1 MDAHTGEIKKYKPQ
15 DVPSWIDRVMP
26 ASMITEYLQWWGL
39 YHAAPWFNPSGLG
52 QQQPASAPQLLYNNI
67 DQPVWLV
74 PMTSASANDNSST
87 GVILF
92 DTHANIAKFYP
103 QIAGLGIGD
112 NVTSTFKSTR
122 ANIRGYDVASVQLYQ
137 IFNTPTWVAIY
148 VQSTSSGDIY
158 QDVGLVDAKELN
170 GGNVQF
176 EADLPTALSDY
187 QQWLT
192 QPGNSTTSDGL
203 TSKMQSV
210 TGKILRISS
219 VQQGNNTIF
228 YLQIEAQHVIF
239 TANLQL
245 SSKLPLAQA
254 GDTVTGTY
262 TGAGGTVINL
272 ASFDDT
278 SIDLSSTPTPQT

>member
-1 MDAHTGEIKKYKPQ
+1 
-15 DVPSWIDRVMP
+15 
-26 ASMITEYLQWWGL
+26 
-39 YHAAPWFNPSGLG
+39 
-52 QQQPASAPQLLYNNI
+52 LLYNNA
-67 DQPVWLV
+67 DQPVWLA

-87 GVILF
+87 GVFLF
-92 DTHANIAKFYP
+92 DTHANVAKFYP

-112 NVTSTFKSTR
+112 NVNSTFKSTR

-158 QDVGLVDAKELN
+158 QDVGLVDAKNLN

-176 EADLPTALSDY
+176 EADLPSVLNDY

-192 QPGNSTTSDGL
+192 QQGNSTTAGGSS
-203 TSKMQSV
+203 SKAQTI
-210 TGKILRISS
+210 TGKVLRVSS

-228 YLQIEAQHVIF
+228 YLQIDGQRMIF

-245 SSKLPLAQA
+245 SSKLPLVQA

-262 TGAGGTVINL
+262 TATGGTVINL

-278 SIDLSSTPTPQT
+278 SIDLGATPTPQT